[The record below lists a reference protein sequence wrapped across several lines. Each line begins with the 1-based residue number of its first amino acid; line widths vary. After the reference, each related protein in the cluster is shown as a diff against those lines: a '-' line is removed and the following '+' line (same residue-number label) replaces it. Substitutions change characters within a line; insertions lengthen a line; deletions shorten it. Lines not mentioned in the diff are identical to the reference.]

1 MTQLLLLPDP
11 RPLVERLGAEFF
23 RRAPETPGVYLM
35 RDAAGTVL
43 YVGKAKDLRK
53 RLASY
58 RVANP
63 DRMPRRRLRLLHA
76 AVCIELQKCA
86 DEPAALARES
96 QLLRALRP
104 RFNRAGTW
112 AGLPRFLG
120 WRLTEEGLEIAVHP
134 AMQDGW
140 RVHGPM
146 GAGAVPLRA
155 ALVRLLW
162 CVIHPERGLSGMP
175 QGWFRGRCGNVA
187 TIPRHGA
194 PPAVLEESQAFL
206 AELSSGDPNGF
217 DQWVRER
224 ASLQSHPFEK
234 AVREAD
240 LETLSE
246 FFASHLRSARF

>member
-187 TIPRHGA
+187 TIPCHGA

-206 AELSSGDPNGF
+206 AELFTGTRMGSTSGYANELPCRVILLKKPSG
-217 DQWVRER
+217 
-224 ASLQSHPFEK
+224 
-234 AVREAD
+234 EAD
-240 LETLSE
+240 LDTLSE
-246 FFASHLRSARF
+246 FFAGHLRSARF